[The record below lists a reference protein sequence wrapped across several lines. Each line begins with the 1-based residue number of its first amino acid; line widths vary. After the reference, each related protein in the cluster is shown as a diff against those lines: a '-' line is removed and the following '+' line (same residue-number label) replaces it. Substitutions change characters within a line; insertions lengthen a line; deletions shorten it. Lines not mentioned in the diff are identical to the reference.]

1 MRALIGLLAAST
13 LLAGSFRVSPV
24 RIDLSAHKPHTTVQV
39 TNIGA
44 DRVTLQVDAYSWHF
58 AEGEDRLVDSDDIL
72 VNPPVFTL
80 EPGASQVLRL
90 GLREYTPANAETP
103 YRVILEEV
111 PPPQRSGVNGIV
123 TLLRVSIPLF
133 VQSSQRGT
141 SDLVWSCRPADR
153 RTHGAHRRESRDAT
167 CQAFS
172 IPSACGRK
180 NSFLRLDANLRSS
193 WNTARLDYR
202 WNAGP
207 AFRRTTYTGKNRRE
221 GSQCHGYGWRALG
234 QSFWRSRPS

>member
-141 SDLVWSCRPADR
+141 SDLVWSAVRQTDERMVLTVENRGTQHARLSQFQVLADEK
-153 RTHGAHRRESRDAT
+153 T
-167 CQAFS
+167 AFS
-172 IPSACGRK
+172 VSMPTYVLPGTRRDWTIDGTPVPPSGELHIRAK
-180 NSFLRLDANLRSS
+180 TEEKDLNA
-193 WNTARLDYR
+193 TAMVGAR
-202 WNAGP
+202 
-207 AFRRTTYTGKNRRE
+207 
-221 GSQCHGYGWRALG
+221 
-234 QSFWRSRPS
+234 